1 MQLRGN
7 GLSIMA
13 ALSEQRVQ
21 ISSAI
26 LNCILLLLENLPHRL
41 ACLHRFSRGMRRSPQ
56 RVAQRASSFYGYID
70 APRLDGWRLQQA
82 WRLQLNVLRLLHE
95 ASARRLQESL
105 RSLRALLQ
113 LQVTR
118 RRLQRDV
125 TRSPD
130 VEPWWLHARH
140 GWTHLVNVAMTPFL
154 KHLIRNE

>member
-70 APRLDGWRLQQA
+70 APRLDGWRLEQA

-118 RRLQRDV
+118 RRLHRDV
-125 TRSPD
+125 SE